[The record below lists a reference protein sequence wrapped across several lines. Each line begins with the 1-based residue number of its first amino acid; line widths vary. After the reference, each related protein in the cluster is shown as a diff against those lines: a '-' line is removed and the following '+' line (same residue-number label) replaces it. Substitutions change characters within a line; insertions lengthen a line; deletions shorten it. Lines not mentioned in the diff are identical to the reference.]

1 MQKRHITQ
9 LIEKILPLLT
19 NVLTIPLHLETED
32 NSILLCYKFSG
43 NALVGN
49 TCTIPPAEVYG
60 TVDLI
65 LIFQS
70 MALAL
75 VGKELMST
83 WWCMQ

>member
-1 MQKRHITQ
+1 M
-9 LIEKILPLLT
+9 
-19 NVLTIPLHLETED
+19 
-32 NSILLCYKFSG
+32 
-43 NALVGN
+43 GN
-49 TCTIPPAEVYG
+49 TCTIPPVEVYG